1 MMYTRPMG
9 PPACP
14 SSDERVVLFG
24 LLAETNARLERRL
37 GLALEAGCDL
47 PLAWYEVL
55 LQLHRSPEGRLKMS
69 QVADAIV
76 HSSGGT
82 TRLVDRMEEAGLV
95 ERQVCRSDRR
105 AVYVAITASGEERL
119 SGALAV
125 HLDYVERDLV
135 ARLDE
140 GERATLAAL
149 LAKLNAPV

>member
-1 MMYTRPMG
+1 MSYDEPMG

-37 GLALEAGCDL
+37 GLALEAACDT

-82 TRLVDRMEEAGLV
+82 TRLVDRMEESGLV

-105 AVYVAITASGEERL
+105 AVYVAITAAGEERL
-119 SGALAV
+119 SAALAV

-135 ARLDE
+135 ARLDDS
-140 GERATLAAL
+140 ERATLAAL
-149 LAKLNAPV
+149 LGKLNAPA

>member
-1 MMYTRPMG
+1 M
-9 PPACP
+9 
-14 SSDERVVLFG
+14 LFG

-37 GLALEAGCDL
+37 GLALEAGADT

-105 AVYVAITASGEERL
+105 AIYVAITAAGEERL
-119 SGALAV
+119 SAALAV

-135 ARLDE
+135 ARLDDA
-140 GERATLAAL
+140 ERATLATL
-149 LAKLNAPV
+149 LGKLNAAG

>member
-1 MMYTRPMG
+1 MG

-37 GLALEAGCDL
+37 GLALEAGADT

-105 AVYVAITASGEERL
+105 AVYVAITAAGEERL
-119 SGALAV
+119 SAALAV

-135 ARLDE
+135 ARLDDA
-140 GERATLAAL
+140 ERATLATL
-149 LAKLNAPV
+149 LGKLNAPA

>member
-1 MMYTRPMG
+1 MRYTTPMG
-9 PPACP
+9 SPACP

-37 GLALEAGCDL
+37 GLALEAACDL

-55 LQLHRSPEGRLKMS
+55 LQLHRAPEGRLKMS

-82 TRLVDRMEEAGLV
+82 TRLVDRMEEAGLA

-105 AVYVAITASGEERL
+105 AVFVAITAEGEARL
-119 SGALAV
+119 TAALAV
-125 HLDYVERDLV
+125 HLDYVERDLA
-135 ARLDE
+135 ARLD
-140 GERATLAAL
+140 GAERATLAAL
-149 LAKLNAPV
+149 LVKLNAPA